1 MSDLLKLEPGGRGKL
16 YKDIGDD
23 EVDAN
28 VETFTW
34 EWIKKATK
42 IKKKA
47 NFKAH
52 LESGHFGAWE
62 QIGSNRFRLTEGH
75 RAICRYN
82 NGRHKH
88 RKTIVVS
95 KEQYKDMMEGRPIRD
110 MVIMV
115 RGRPHLKSVSIK
127 NYNHRD
133 FISVKRYTN
142 DQARGLAL
150 ERVENDIDA
159 KTVSWHNLPRNDEE
173 FQGRYQARVKMFED
187 LLLAEMVLMAK
198 DTASPEDIRAAA
210 DLPASILSL
219 IDYKLSATH
228 AEYYISRFLAAQETI
243 PDITKNPFMAFR
255 MHQVI
260 LEELQIEH
268 YRDLQRLYGDE
279 IDKKVQDGLSA
290 SLSRLSR
297 LTPGKLMK
305 AKTPGGGNTMPA
317 PLGAA
322 AGADID
328 NDPFGE
334 E

>member
-88 RKTIVVS
+88 RKTIIVS
-95 KEQYKDMMEGRPIRD
+95 KDQYKDMMEGRPIRD

-133 FISVKRYTN
+133 FIAIKRYTN

-150 ERVENDIDA
+150 ERVENDIDT
-159 KTVSWHNLPRNDEE
+159 KIVSWHNLSRNDEE
-173 FQGRYQARVKMFED
+173 FQRRYQARVKMFED

-219 IDYKLSATH
+219 IDYKLSATQ
-228 AEYYISRFLAAQETI
+228 AEFYIGRFLVALEMI
-243 PDITKNPFMAFR
+243 PDLMKNPFMAFR
-255 MHQVI
+255 MHQII
-260 LEELQIEH
+260 LEELQVEH
-268 YRDLQRLYGDE
+268 YRDLQRLYGDDVDE
-279 IDKKVQDGLSA
+279 KVQKALA
-290 SLSRLSR
+290 AAMTRLSR
-297 LTPGKLMK
+297 LMPGGLMK
-305 AKTPGGGNTMPA
+305 PPKPGDGTSEENGHPS
-317 PLGAA
+317 
-322 AGADID
+322 AGMDPD
-328 NDPFGE
+328 DDPFGVR
-334 E
+334 